1 MLLNYYYL
9 LVKLYEFP
17 TNIYRY
23 FEKVGSINKKKQLFV
38 AFFCSSA
45 YGNRTRMPRLRILY
59 PNR

>member
-9 LVKLYEFP
+9 LVEFYEFP

-38 AFFCSSA
+38 AFFVVVPTGIEPVCQD
-45 YGNRTRMPRLRILY
+45 
-59 PNR
+59 